1 MSFHLSAWSIKNPIP
16 TIVTFLILSIVG
28 IMSFLSLG
36 INDTPNID
44 VAAVNVVV
52 TQRGASPTELETQ
65 VTKKVE
71 DAVANLDDIDE
82 IISTVTEGRST
93 TVINFELG
101 TDSNQA
107 TNDVRNAV
115 SQIRPDLPQD
125 INEPIISRLS
135 FSGGVVITYAVES
148 DQRDVADL
156 SNLVDQTIIPSLL
169 NISGVGEIDR
179 WGGIDREIRIDLDPD
194 RLLAY
199 QISAT
204 EVNEQIRSY
213 NINLTGGKTNLG
225 GREQNVRTL
234 GSAKTVADLRNY
246 PIRLDDGG
254 RVLLSKLGT
263 VSDSFA
269 EPTQKAYLN
278 GEPVVAFAVKRSTG
292 STLVEVEEGIK
303 EAVEE
308 LKTTLP
314 EDIKLQT
321 IFTDADSVRASYN
334 GTINA
339 LIFGCA
345 LTVLTVGIFLRDW
358 RATIITATALPL
370 SIIPTFW
377 VMKALGYTLN
387 GMTLLALALAIGN
400 LVDDAICM
408 LENIDRHLQM
418 NKKPF
423 KAALDGAK
431 EIGLAVVATTSTIVA
446 VFIPVA
452 FMGGIPGQFFQPFGV
467 TVAVSTMFSTLVACT
482 VTPMMSAYL
491 LKGKN
496 SSGNQHQLG
505 LRQPLPRELTLMRC
519 EVTPSAGQTIT
530 KDYLKELIANR
541 QQKTN
546 PFTNERKT
554 KTKLQPYRSLLKWA
568 LKHRIITLVLA
579 AVFFFGSLQLIPF
592 IPKGLFDSGDTGL
605 STVVVSLPPGSPLED
620 TEQLLLQLSDTLED
634 NSAVESV
641 LAHAGSENVNSG
653 TIYVNL
659 LPKES
664 RELSQQQFQE
674 QMRDVF
680 QTIPGA
686 KISFRSQGA
695 GGSGKDLSLVLR
707 SDNPTALSAVAK
719 DLETQMATIPGL
731 VEINSSETL
740 VKPELIIEPNAQRAT
755 DLGVSV
761 QAIAN
766 TASLALLG
774 DIDSNLP
781 KYNLSDRQI
790 PIRVQID
797 PQQRANIQNI
807 KNLLVPGD
815 DGDLFPLKSVAQ
827 IRLGSGP
834 AEIER
839 FNRNRRVTVEANLQ
853 GISLG
858 DALTSIQ
865 ELPAMNPLPVG
876 VSEEPSGDAEIM
888 REIFSRFAGALAL
901 AILCIYAILVL
912 LYNNFFYPLAILVA
926 LPLSVG
932 GALFGLLIT
941 QKELGLFALIG
952 IVLLMGLVTKN
963 AILLVDFALASI
975 QQGKP
980 QFKAVVEAGVSRL
993 RPILMTSISTIAGM
1007 MPIALE
1013 LGADG
1018 EVRSPM
1024 AISVIGGFTTSTL
1037 LTLIVVP
1044 VLFTYIDNIC
1054 YWLSSLFKK
1063 LRGEVANS

>member
-1 MSFHLSAWSIKNPIP
+1 
-16 TIVTFLILSIVG
+16 
-28 IMSFLSLG
+28 
-36 INDTPNID
+36 
-44 VAAVNVVV
+44 
-52 TQRGASPTELETQ
+52 
-65 VTKKVE
+65 
-71 DAVANLDDIDE
+71 
-82 IISTVTEGRST
+82 
-93 TVINFELG
+93 
-101 TDSNQA
+101 
-107 TNDVRNAV
+107 
-115 SQIRPDLPQD
+115 
-125 INEPIISRLS
+125 
-135 FSGGVVITYAVES
+135 
-148 DQRDVADL
+148 
-156 SNLVDQTIIPSLL
+156 
-169 NISGVGEIDR
+169 
-179 WGGIDREIRIDLDPD
+179 
-194 RLLAY
+194 
-199 QISAT
+199 
-204 EVNEQIRSY
+204 
-213 NINLTGGKTNLG
+213 
-225 GREQNVRTL
+225 
-234 GSAKTVADLRNY
+234 
-246 PIRLDDGG
+246 
-254 RVLLSKLGT
+254 
-263 VSDSFA
+263 
-269 EPTQKAYLN
+269 
-278 GEPVVAFAVKRSTG
+278 
-292 STLVEVEEGIK
+292 
-303 EAVEE
+303 
-308 LKTTLP
+308 
-314 EDIKLQT
+314 
-321 IFTDADSVRASYN
+321 
-334 GTINA
+334 
-339 LIFGCA
+339 
-345 LTVLTVGIFLRDW
+345 
-358 RATIITATALPL
+358 
-370 SIIPTFW
+370 
-377 VMKALGYTLN
+377 
-387 GMTLLALALAIGN
+387 
-400 LVDDAICM
+400 
-408 LENIDRHLQM
+408 
-418 NKKPF
+418 
-423 KAALDGAK
+423 
-431 EIGLAVVATTSTIVA
+431 
-446 VFIPVA
+446 
-452 FMGGIPGQFFQPFGV
+452 
-467 TVAVSTMFSTLVACT
+467 
-482 VTPMMSAYL
+482 
-491 LKGKN
+491 
-496 SSGNQHQLG
+496 
-505 LRQPLPRELTLMRC
+505 
-519 EVTPSAGQTIT
+519 
-530 KDYLKELIANR
+530 
-541 QQKTN
+541 
-546 PFTNERKT
+546 
-554 KTKLQPYRSLLKWA
+554 
-568 LKHRIITLVLA
+568 
-579 AVFFFGSLQLIPF
+579 
-592 IPKGLFDSGDTGL
+592 
-605 STVVVSLPPGSPLED
+605 
-620 TEQLLLQLSDTLED
+620 
-634 NSAVESV
+634 
-641 LAHAGSENVNSG
+641 
-653 TIYVNL
+653 
-659 LPKES
+659 
-664 RELSQQQFQE
+664 
-674 QMRDVF
+674 MRDVF

-695 GGSGKDLSLVLR
+695 GGSGKDVSLVLR
-707 SDNPTALSAVAK
+707 SDNPTALSAAAK

-731 VEINSSETL
+731 VEIDSSLSL

-766 TASLALLG
+766 TASLALIG

-797 PQQRANIQNI
+797 PEQRANIQNI

-815 DGDLFPLKSVAQ
+815 GGELFPLKSVAQ

-853 GISLG
+853 SISLG

-941 QKELGLFALIG
+941 QKELGLYALIG